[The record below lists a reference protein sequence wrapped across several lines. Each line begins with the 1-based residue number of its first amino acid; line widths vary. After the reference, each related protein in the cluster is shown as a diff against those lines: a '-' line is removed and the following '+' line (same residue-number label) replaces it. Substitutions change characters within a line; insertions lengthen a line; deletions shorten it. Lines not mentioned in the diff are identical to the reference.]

1 MAYLQLKST
10 NPSLSYILKKNPAS
24 GLFARSMRKGTLFG
38 FYSLDDVQTYN
49 VFFKD
54 APNEISYP
62 EFKDQEFEYINA
74 TRYNSTQFVLNA
86 LSELFRDAFKKPQE
100 LDVDGHTSSV
110 LLNLVCLSSKRT
122 LDTFTHHFQEECQI
136 DAEQVSHKHYRMTFT
151 TTRSIYYLLNLVN
164 LFSTFNVI
172 RSKTEFL
179 FVDDETVEKYFQC
192 LAAIDAPYFIR
203 YEFKTHLLRG
213 QRRFEKYQSLLENSK
228 RYPMALKSGDS
239 VEMRMDVITSY
250 LNFNAS
256 VIDIGCGEGRYIW
269 KIAPKLA
276 HGAKYHAIDIDQD
289 CLESVSHKVRV
300 RELTNVFTYPSLDAF
315 ETSDALGDSTTGYDI
330 ILTEVIE
337 HMSVPEATA
346 LVKRCLAFPKLRSL
360 ILTTP
365 NKDFNHFYF
374 DEEDGVRHCDH
385 KFEFTAEEFMN
396 WLQEFSGCFDYLAV
410 GDEVNGIPMSLG
422 AVLRKE

>member
-1 MAYLQLKST
+1 MSF
-10 NPSLSYILKKNPAS
+10 ILKKNPSS
-24 GLFARSMRKGTLFG
+24 GLVARSLRKGTLFG
-38 FYSLDDVQTYN
+38 FYSIDDPQTYN
-49 VFFKD
+49 LYFKD

-74 TRYNSTQFVLNA
+74 TRYNSMQFILNA
-86 LSELFRDAFKKPQE
+86 LSEFLRDTFKKQQE
-100 LDVDGHTSSV
+100 FDVDGHTNTLV
-110 LLNLVCLSSKRT
+110 CNLVCLSSKRT
-122 LDTFTHHFQEECQI
+122 LENFTHHFQDECQI
-136 DAEQVSHKHYRMTFT
+136 TAEQVSHKNYRMIFT
-151 TTRSIYYLLNLVN
+151 TTRSIHYLLNLVN
-164 LFSTFNVI
+164 LFATFNVI
-172 RSKTEFL
+172 RSKTEYL

-213 QRRFEKYQSLLENSK
+213 QRRFDKYKSLLETSN
-228 RYPMALKSGDS
+228 RYTLAFKAGDS

-276 HGAKYHAIDIDQD
+276 HGAKYHAIDVDPD

-300 RELTNVFTYPSLDAF
+300 RELTNVFTYPSLEAF

-337 HMSVPEATA
+337 HMSVPEATS
-346 LVKRCLAFPKLRSL
+346 LVKRCLALPKLRSL
-360 ILTTP
+360 VLTTP
-365 NKDFNHFYF
+365 NKDFNPYYF
-374 DEEDGVRHCDH
+374 DEEDGVRHFDH
-385 KFEFTAEEFMN
+385 KFEFTAAEFLN
-396 WLQEFSGCFDYLAV
+396 WLQEFGGCFDYLAV
-410 GDEVNGIPMSLG
+410 GDEVSGIPMTLG
-422 AVLRKE
+422 AILRKE